1 MIEPV
6 PKPARRRPSGISFR
20 DTSSVSKK
28 MSYDP
33 SQNIKGN
40 QTLALGEQIDA
51 DMIKALKE
59 SKKTS
64 RRQPGTGGSSEGTS
78 VSPGVPNKS
87 TVIPAT
93 SSEGTGT
100 KPGDDDETIEWV
112 DTNEEEEKKDDDDEK
127 SIDLEQIDDEE
138 TNDEFTQ
145 VNDDEDEE
153 ITHAKLKESENG
165 DAETTDAVKVDA
177 GKTKEAKDDAK
188 KVKLPP
194 TSSSLSVSS
203 GFGDQFLKLSSYT
216 SLVSMVKDTTNIEI
230 NSLLDIKIQSEVLH
244 IQSPPVL
251 TVPILV
257 IYEPLVLTPIPETPS
272 VALATT
278 FLPPLSISTI
288 PPVLLQTTTP
298 MPAPLIITEAPTTTT
313 AVPKSDALTD
323 VHLRVAKLEKDVSE
337 LKKID
342 YSTEAPI
349 TLKSQVPMVVEHYLG
364 SKIGDDTQKVLQ
376 KHTANLIQKYSVK
389 PSPNPSTILTSTID
403 LEPESE
409 KSALEIHKIK
419 KEQAEKQ
426 NMPKYTI
433 KSTNKTALK
442 EYCKILEIITQ

>member
-1 MIEPV
+1 
-6 PKPARRRPSGISFR
+6 
-20 DTSSVSKK
+20 
-28 MSYDP
+28 
-33 SQNIKGN
+33 
-40 QTLALGEQIDA
+40 
-51 DMIKALKE
+51 
-59 SKKTS
+59 
-64 RRQPGTGGSSEGTS
+64 
-78 VSPGVPNKS
+78 
-87 TVIPAT
+87 
-93 SSEGTGT
+93 
-100 KPGDDDETIEWV
+100 
-112 DTNEEEEKKDDDDEK
+112 
-127 SIDLEQIDDEE
+127 
-138 TNDEFTQ
+138 
-145 VNDDEDEE
+145 
-153 ITHAKLKESENG
+153 
-165 DAETTDAVKVDA
+165 
-177 GKTKEAKDDAK
+177 
-188 KVKLPP
+188 
-194 TSSSLSVSS
+194 
-203 GFGDQFLKLSSYT
+203 
-216 SLVSMVKDTTNIEI
+216 
-230 NSLLDIKIQSEVLH
+230 
-244 IQSPPVL
+244 
-251 TVPILV
+251 
-257 IYEPLVLTPIPETPS
+257 
-272 VALATT
+272 
-278 FLPPLSISTI
+278 
-288 PPVLLQTTTP
+288 

-389 PSPNPSTILTSTID
+389 PSPDPSMILTSTID